1 MGFFDSKQKRR
12 VSLTGRESMATL
24 DHMADFFE
32 GGANW
37 TQHAYNRSNGTK
49 CLVGAANH
57 VRVSSVDDA
66 KYWLRQA
73 IAEQGGGAGFMAIE
87 GFNDTRGSYGE
98 IEAVLA
104 RAKQLAASANRVSA
118 PAAVAALPAPAR
130 LAALPAPAA
139 QIPPART
146 LAYEPQ
152 ARMPD
157 AMPRAVRQP
166 VAAPASPRAKL
177 AEWFKND

>member
-1 MGFFDSKQKRR
+1 MPRR
-12 VSLTGRESMATL
+12 RGR
-24 DHMADFFE
+24 
-32 GGANW
+32 
-37 TQHAYNRSNGTK
+37 Y
-49 CLVGAANH
+49 H

-73 IAEQGGGAGFMAIE
+73 IAEQGGGTGPMAIE
-87 GFNDTRGSYGE
+87 AFNDTRSSYSE

-104 RAKQLAASANRVSA
+104 RAKELAASANRVSA
-118 PAAVAALPAPAR
+118 PARVAALPAPAR
-130 LAALPAPAA
+130 LAALAAPAA

-157 AMPRAVRQP
+157 AMPRRAVRQP
-166 VAAPASPRAKL
+166 VAAPASMRAKL
-177 AEWFKND
+177 AAWFKND